1 MFKTS
6 YPTFSRNCQY
16 PFPLCLHVCQCLNY
30 VAAHSDSRDLPR
42 RLQTLLVY
50 RAADASPALDRVLV
64 YHHKS
69 MVEILEKPLVD
80 TVVEGI
86 REKVMQSERE
96 VTEEQVESQGSQGSW
111 RTAALA
117 WSMCA
122 SWLEEVAYVR
132 CTDSAEEQTEVVRKM
147 ADSEVRSALIL
158 MCGSVGRLVVQ

>member
-1 MFKTS
+1 
-6 YPTFSRNCQY
+6 
-16 PFPLCLHVCQCLNY
+16 
-30 VAAHSDSRDLPR
+30 
-42 RLQTLLVY
+42 
-50 RAADASPALDRVLV
+50 
-64 YHHKS
+64 

-80 TVVEGI
+80 TVVEGT

-111 RTAALA
+111 RIAALA

-122 SWLEEVAYVR
+122 SWLEGVVYVR
-132 CTDSAEEQTEVVRKM
+132 CTDSVEEQTEVVRKM